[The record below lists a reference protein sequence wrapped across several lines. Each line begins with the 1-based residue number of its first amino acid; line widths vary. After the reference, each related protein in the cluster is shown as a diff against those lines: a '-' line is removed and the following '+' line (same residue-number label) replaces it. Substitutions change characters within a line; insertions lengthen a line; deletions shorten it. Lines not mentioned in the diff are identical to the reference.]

1 MFRRMRHWM
10 DGSNITEGS
19 IWKKMLLYFLPIL
32 LGSFFQQLYNT
43 ADAVIVGRFVGKEAL
58 AAVGGA
64 TGEMMN
70 LLVGFFMGLSA
81 GATVIISQHYGARRH
96 LDVGASVHTAFA
108 MALAAG
114 LLLTLAGELLSPLLL
129 RAMNTPA
136 DVYPHALTYA
146 RVVFSGMVPSL
157 IYNMGAGILRAVG
170 DSRRPLYFL
179 IVSCLTNIALDL
191 LLVAVIPLGVMGA
204 GLATVLSQ
212 WLSAALVTITL
223 IRTEFSY
230 RLNLKK
236 VRFHLPHLKRMIA
249 IGLPAAV
256 QAVLYSLSNVI
267 IQTTI
272 NAFGTDVVAGW
283 TAYSKVGNLFWMT
296 INAMGTAIT
305 TFTGQHFGARLYR
318 RMFGCIRVGFALSAV
333 MVGLMVGIILLFGDD
348 LLRMFTS
355 DPTVIAQGIAIMWQ
369 MVPYYFLFIGIE
381 VISAALRGAGD
392 ALMPMVI
399 TFLGVC
405 VFRLVWVLGI
415 APAHNSF
422 LFALLCYPVS
432 WGLTSGVFLLY
443 FFLTPWLKRCIRK
456 SEGTE
461 TLARP

>member
-212 WLSAALVTITL
+212 WLSAA
-223 IRTEFSY
+223 
-230 RLNLKK
+230 
-236 VRFHLPHLKRMIA
+236 
-249 IGLPAAV
+249 
-256 QAVLYSLSNVI
+256 
-267 IQTTI
+267 
-272 NAFGTDVVAGW
+272 
-283 TAYSKVGNLFWMT
+283 
-296 INAMGTAIT
+296 
-305 TFTGQHFGARLYR
+305 
-318 RMFGCIRVGFALSAV
+318 
-333 MVGLMVGIILLFGDD
+333 
-348 LLRMFTS
+348 
-355 DPTVIAQGIAIMWQ
+355 
-369 MVPYYFLFIGIE
+369 
-381 VISAALRGAGD
+381 
-392 ALMPMVI
+392 
-399 TFLGVC
+399 
-405 VFRLVWVLGI
+405 
-415 APAHNSF
+415 
-422 LFALLCYPVS
+422 
-432 WGLTSGVFLLY
+432 
-443 FFLTPWLKRCIRK
+443 
-456 SEGTE
+456 
-461 TLARP
+461 